1 MKDEQIAKYQ
11 ERKLKEIIKHSYNNV
26 WYYKQL
32 FKKAKITPDDIKTI
46 SDLRKIPVS
55 EKEDFRELPIEKICA
70 QNYDIK
76 DSLVY
81 PSSGSSGIPLL
92 NPYEKKAMLKQY
104 IHFFLTQKDRGVKI
118 TDKQVVIGA
127 DWVATTAVQNILNVF
142 PFKSLDPA
150 QRSELLL
157 KEIRK
162 YKPKIMV
169 AYPSAAMIIAK
180 EIRENELN
188 DITIQKIFLS
198 GENLSPYS
206 KKYIEDSYGAE
217 VFNDYGANEVGGIA
231 IECSKR
237 KKHIWGD
244 SVIVEIQKDG
254 ELVPIDEEGNITVT
268 TLTNYMNP
276 FIRYNCKD
284 VGKLVEEKCSCDN
297 NYPLMEVIQG
307 RSSDFIYLPD
317 GKVVSALGVNP
328 ILEAIPG
335 NKQFQVIQEK
345 IDYIKIKMI
354 KGINFESEKTI
365 NQIKTKLGEKL
376 GKIFIEVE
384 IVEDIPKQHTGKL
397 KAFISHLKDV

>member
-1 MKDEQIAKYQ
+1 MRLFRNVQQSQTYKKHSIRKRLSFLFWTPYCIFDLIRFNRLKDEQIVKYQ

-55 EKEDFRELPIEKICA
+55 EKEDFRELPLEKICA

-104 IHFFLTQKDRGVKI
+104 IHFFLTQMDRGVKI

-162 YKPKIMV
+162 Y
-169 AYPSAAMIIAK
+169 PSK
-180 EIRENELN
+180 QR
-188 DITIQKIFLS
+188 
-198 GENLSPYS
+198 
-206 KKYIEDSYGAE
+206 
-217 VFNDYGANEVGGIA
+217 
-231 IECSKR
+231 
-237 KKHIWGD
+237 
-244 SVIVEIQKDG
+244 
-254 ELVPIDEEGNITVT
+254 NI
-268 TLTNYMNP
+268 
-276 FIRYNCKD
+276 
-284 VGKLVEEKCSCDN
+284 
-297 NYPLMEVIQG
+297 
-307 RSSDFIYLPD
+307 
-317 GKVVSALGVNP
+317 
-328 ILEAIPG
+328 
-335 NKQFQVIQEK
+335 
-345 IDYIKIKMI
+345 
-354 KGINFESEKTI
+354 
-365 NQIKTKLGEKL
+365 
-376 GKIFIEVE
+376 
-384 IVEDIPKQHTGKL
+384 
-397 KAFISHLKDV
+397 